1 MTRILLLDC
10 YQDEPACLGVPPYLS
25 PRVRYAAGAAA
36 ELGLDMSYMTIDQLR
51 TGARPLL
58 KNQPTKKN
66 EKMNQWFS
74 TFIHGKNNT
83 EEISIVI
90 VYAGVVIPGKY
101 LRATPPSFKELSKI
115 PVTIRTL
122 ARSHRGMPEKIILC
136 GPVARFDMVSAD
148 GKKWERTLKDSYD
161 HIIPDTPASV
171 LLRLF
176 SHGNPMDIMK
186 EADKYGSLGSYIVS
200 KHPDHPDPLIC
211 EIETYQGCI
220 RYRSGGCK
228 FCSQSEYG
236 RPVFRK
242 ADDIISEME
251 SLAREGITRYRLG
264 GQSCFYSYGT
274 EELGENEVPKPFP
287 RQVIN
292 LLSGIRE
299 RVKKIE
305 VLHIDNVNPAV
316 VAGHPEESTKI
327 TKAIVKY
334 CTPGNVA
341 AMGLESADPEVHIKN
356 NLNSTPEEALDAI
369 RLINRY
375 GSYRGDNGMPAFLP
389 GINFLGGLKGENE
402 DTYRQNL
409 EFLRDVIREKLL
421 ARRINI
427 RMVTAHGYGTVS
439 RKMRSNYIKFR
450 KSVRMEIDPVLMERV
465 VPKGTIIKRVYL
477 EKHDGKNTFGRQVG
491 TYPVLVGFS
500 YLLPLNRFVDPAVVS
515 HSARSV
521 TAVESPFP
529 VNTCSL
535 RALASLPGIGK
546 KRAGRIAI
554 ARPITG
560 NENLGDVLAD
570 AQLGEEI
577 EKAVGGMDYS
587 GFSL

>member
-1 MTRILLLDC
+1 
-10 YQDEPACLGVPPYLS
+10 
-25 PRVRYAAGAAA
+25 
-36 ELGLDMSYMTIDQLR
+36 MTIDQLR
-51 TGARPLL
+51 TNARPIL

-66 EKMNQWFS
+66 DEMNKWFS
-74 TFIHGKNNT
+74 SFIHGKNNA

-101 LRATPPSFKELSKI
+101 LRATPPSMRELSAV
-115 PVTIRTL
+115 PETLRTL
-122 ARSHRGMPEKIILC
+122 ANSRRGMPEEIILC
-136 GPVARFDMVSAD
+136 GPVTRFDMVSAD
-148 GKKWERTLKDSYD
+148 GKKWEQTLKKSYD
-161 HIIPDTPASV
+161 HIVPDTPAS
-171 LLRLF
+171 LLLKLFGHDKRLTV
-176 SHGNPMDIMK
+176 MK
-186 EADKYGSLGSYIVS
+186 EADRYGDPGSYIVRS
-200 KHPDHPDPLIC
+200 HPDYPDPLIC

-220 RYRSGGCK
+220 RYRSGGCA
-228 FCSQSEYG
+228 FCSQSDYG
-236 RPVFRK
+236 SPSFREP
-242 ADDIISEME
+242 DDIIREME

-274 EELGENEVPKPFP
+274 EELGENDVPKPSP
-287 RQVIN
+287 RQVIG
-292 LLSGIRE
+292 LLSGIRD
-299 RVKKIE
+299 RIKNIE

-316 VAGHPEESTKI
+316 VAGHPEESTEI

-341 AMGLESADPEVHIKN
+341 AMGLESADPEVYKKN
-356 NLNSTPEEALDAI
+356 NLNSTPEDTLDAI

-375 GSYRGDNGMPAFLP
+375 GSVRGDNGMPAFLP
-389 GINFLGGLKGENE
+389 GINFLGGLKGETE
-402 DTYRQNL
+402 DSYRQNL
-409 EFLRDVIREKLL
+409 EFLNGLIREKLL

-439 RKMRSNYIKFR
+439 KRMRSNYIKFR
-450 KSVRMEIDPVLMERV
+450 NEVRDNIDPVLMERV
-465 VPKGTIIKRVYL
+465 VPKGTLIKNIYL

-500 YLLPLNRFVDPAVVS
+500 YLLPLNRFVDAAVVS

-535 RALASLPGIGK
+535 RALSSLPGIGK

-554 ARPITG
+554 ARPIKG
-560 NENLGDVLAD
+560 IEHFGVVLED
-570 AQLGEEI
+570 ARLAEEI
-577 EKAVGGMDYS
+577 EKAVGGMNYS
-587 GFSL
+587 GD